1 MGLTP
6 RNSAIP
12 SHASAVIQKYL
23 GISEPPHWSR
33 APLKAYNGR
42 KRRQLPPHSIQRI
55 EPCDP
60 TIPMSSLREPMSSL
74 SEPRAARRGRS
85 ESQGCGSFWVL
96 TDEGGNRASLAGLA
110 GLLLD
115 EERHEQIQ
123 VDRVACRCRVNGG
136 LA

>member
-12 SHASAVIQKYL
+12 SHARAVIQNL

-33 APLKAYNGR
+33 APLNGYNGR
-42 KRRQLPPHSIQRI
+42 KRRQLLPHSIQRI

-60 TIPMSSLREPMSSL
+60 TIPMSSL

-85 ESQGCGSFWVL
+85 ESQACGSFWVL
-96 TDEGGNRASLAGLA
+96 TDEGGNRASLPGLA
-110 GLLLD
+110 WLLLN
-115 EERHEQIQ
+115 EEHYEQTQ
-123 VDRVACRCRVNGG
+123 VDRVACRYRVSGG
-136 LA
+136 LT

>member
-33 APLKAYNGR
+33 VPLKAYSGR
-42 KRRQLPPHSIQRI
+42 KRRQLLPHLIQRI

-60 TIPMSSLREPMSSL
+60 TIPMSSL

-85 ESQGCGSFWVL
+85 ESQACGSSWVL
-96 TDEGGNRASLAGLA
+96 TTKGGSRSSLAGLA
-110 GLLLD
+110 GLLLG
-115 EERHEQIQ
+115 EEHYEQTQ